1 MSFIGNFH
9 KEGSDEATLLLEL
22 GENRFTVRV
31 TEGSVTRDYTL
42 DLMVRI
48 PSKHIVPTNSQ
59 PCFGASEEAML
70 KTLNVVPSP
79 GSLISFTPEVDGLE
93 RKYTAVVSNNATHAT
108 VTAEG
113 AHPTSRTFVQT
124 GTWKPVLQP
133 MRLQGSSYQGY
144 ASRTKVSIL
153 VYNEV
158 GDRCYKSRYI
168 FHILRQARSGKM
180 AVPDLLTANVW
191 EQAEQGSVAGNA
203 LTETETRLTPDFDG
217 NGVIDFPDFLL
228 FADVFGS
235 KAGQVG
241 YETKY
246 DLDGDGEIGI
256 YDFLIFANAF
266 DEKTS

>member
-1 MSFIGNFH
+1 MVILNL
-9 KEGSDEATLLLEL
+9 DL
-22 GENRFTVRV
+22 GENQFTVRV

-42 DLMVRI
+42 DIHRTI
-48 PSKHIVPTNSQ
+48 PRDMIVPKNSQ

-79 GSLISFTPEVDGLE
+79 GSLISFTPEVDGSE
-93 RKYTAVVSNNATHAT
+93 RRYTAVVSNNATHVT
-108 VTAEG
+108 VTATG

-133 MRLQGSSYQGY
+133 MKLKEAPFITSW
-144 ASRTKVSIL
+144 VSIL

-158 GDRCYKSRYI
+158 GDRCYKSRYSLKI
-168 FHILRQARSGKM
+168 VRQAGAGKV

-203 LTETETRLTPDFDG
+203 LTETEIRLTPDFDK
-217 NGVIDFPDFLL
+217 NGVVDFPDFLL

-246 DLDGDGEIGI
+246 DLDGNGEIGMS
-256 YDFLIFANAF
+256 DFLIFANAF